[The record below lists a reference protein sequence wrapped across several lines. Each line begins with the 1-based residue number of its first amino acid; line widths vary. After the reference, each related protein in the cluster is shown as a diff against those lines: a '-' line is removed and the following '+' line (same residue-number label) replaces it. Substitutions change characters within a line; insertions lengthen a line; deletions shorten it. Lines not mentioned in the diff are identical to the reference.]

1 MLKKQCKQCGL
12 HTSYLFTC
20 ARSPRMAALSQIAPI
35 APKLALFCARK
46 MKNSSLF
53 TVYSLLY

>member
-1 MLKKQCKQCGL
+1 MLKKQCGV
-12 HTSYLFTC
+12 HISYLFTC

-53 TVYSLLY
+53 TVYSLLC